1 MLSLNRATAKT
12 VIKSAKYNENM
23 TTIEGILSLLN
34 PVGTIREFNV
44 ATNPATLLGFG
55 TWVAHGTGRVTV
67 GIDAG
72 DADFDTVD
80 ETSGEKTHTLTI
92 AELASHDHGGNG
104 IWLTINSGDSPVSF
118 IGTNAGAYLL
128 EKTDTAGSGNAHNN
142 VQSSI
147 VVYRW
152 CRTA

>member
-12 VIKSAKYNENM
+12 IIKSSEYNENM
-23 TTIEGILSLLN
+23 TIIESILELLN

-44 ATNPATLLGFG
+44 PTNPGTLLGFG

-67 GIDAG
+67 AIDAG

-80 ETSGEKTHTLTI
+80 EEYGEKTHTLTE
-92 AELASHDHGGNG
+92 AELASHNHTGIPTDQVNQVDSTGGNVTRAG
-104 IWLTINSGDSPVSF
+104 GSTGSTNDSGSD
-118 IGTNAGAYLL
+118 
-128 EKTDTAGSGNAHNN
+128 DAHNN
-142 VQSSI
+142 VQPSI